1 MTIDPDPNRP
11 VVLSDLLTEIEAT
24 MVIGYLD
31 SIGIRAMT
39 AGAGGAT
46 GWPDAASYTQVVVR
60 HCDEARARLALAEY
74 HDIGLETTE
83 SDSLDQDRSDIPN
96 RE

>member
-1 MTIDPDPNRP
+1 MANDPDPNRP
-11 VVLSDLLTEIEAT
+11 VVLSDLLTDIEAT

-60 HCDEARARLALAEY
+60 HCDEVRARLALADY
-74 HDIGLETTE
+74 HDIGLETNE
-83 SDSLDQDRSDIPN
+83 SDPLEPDPSQPS
-96 RE
+96 